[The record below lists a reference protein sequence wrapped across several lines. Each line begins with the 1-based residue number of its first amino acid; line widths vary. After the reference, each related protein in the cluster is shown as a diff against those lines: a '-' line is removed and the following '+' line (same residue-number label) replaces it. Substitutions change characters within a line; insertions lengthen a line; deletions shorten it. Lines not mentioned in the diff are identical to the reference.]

1 LRAVSDDLVAG
12 RRFDPRQVSNRML
25 LRWWTTG
32 PAPTADARFVYLGR
46 LGPDAPVEPGG
57 WFVSRTGRP
66 DALAFG
72 SEAEARAAAEALIA
86 DGDTWYAFEAYPLA
100 RSSGTPSGA
109 RSGAR
114 A

>member
-1 LRAVSDDLVAG
+1 VAG

-100 RSSGTPSGA
+100 PPFSNDGPVDPEFWDSVRREVG
-109 RSGAR
+109 R
-114 A
+114 